1 MDENGNVRKMSKKKK
16 TFFCKLCH
24 YYTSKKSHYNRHLA
38 TRSHLRRKNGG
49 ETSIC
54 GHNAPNGALCPKWGK
69 KGQKEY
75 KCPKCDKKYKH
86 SQSLWKHKKTCGSKE
101 VDLLK
106 LENQRLKEENKILKE
121 RSAPS
126 MINSN
131 NTTNNNISINVFL
144 NEHCKNAIP
153 MLDFIR
159 NLKFKL
165 HDIDPDR
172 PASSIESLSNLI
184 VNEIQQLEDTKRP
197 VHCSDAKRLKFYV
210 KDASGWVKDDDNKKI
225 DKAIGFANT
234 RHQGAWHAH
243 AQAEGLDKI
252 EGKRDDYYLKMNVA
266 MGEWSDDVIKAKH
279 KVKKEMSEVTNL
291 KEAKN
296 TFQKNIKLI

>member
-1 MDENGNVRKMSKKKK
+1 MSKKNKK
-16 TFFCKLCH
+16 FFCEVC
-24 YYTSKKSHYNRHLA
+24 YYSTSRRSNYYRHLT
-38 TRSHLRRKNGG
+38 TRTHLRRANG
-49 ETSIC
+49 EKTSIFE
-54 GHNAPNGALCPKWGK
+54 HNARFGAQLLDSSISS
-69 KGQKEY
+69 QKEY
-75 KCPKCDKKYKH
+75 KCPKCDKKYKYA
-86 SQSLWKHKKTCGSKE
+86 SGLSRHKKESCNKGN
-101 VDLLK
+101 VQLLIE
-106 LENQRLKEENKILKE
+106 ENKKLKEEVKKLKE
-121 RSAPS
+121 RPLSAPS

-172 PASSIESLSNLI
+172 PGSSIESLSNLI

-243 AQAEGLDKI
+243 AQAEGLDNI
-252 EGKRDDYYLKMNVA
+252 EVKSDDYYLKMNVA
-266 MGEWSDDVIKAKH
+266 MGEWSDDVTKAKQ

-296 TFQKNIKLI
+296 SFQKNITLI